1 MMGGIEMTNPQKNF
15 SHMFSIEL
23 TSKNFVK
30 RLAIHSDSED
40 KVLIEGFLGELKEI
54 GITEGIILEI
64 QGTNGILR
72 IDLTEE
78 ELRKLLPST
87 KTSEKTQSLQEGQ
100 I

>member
-1 MMGGIEMTNPQKNF
+1 MINPQKNF
-15 SHMFSIEL
+15 SHMFSVEL
-23 TSKNFVK
+23 ASKNFVK
-30 RLAIHSDSED
+30 RLAIPSDSDD

-87 KTSEKTQSLQEGQ
+87 KTNEKTQSLQEGQ
-100 I
+100 K

>member
-1 MMGGIEMTNPQKNF
+1 MVDSQNL

-23 TSKNFVK
+23 ASKNFVK
-30 RLAIHSDSED
+30 RFALTSDSDD
-40 KVLIEGFLGELKEI
+40 KVLIEGYLGELKEI

-72 IDLTEE
+72 LDLSEE
-78 ELRKLLPST
+78 ELRKLLPPT
-87 KTSEKTQSLQEGQ
+87 KTNNKTQSLPEGQ

>member
-1 MMGGIEMTNPQKNF
+1 MVNSQNL
-15 SHMFSIEL
+15 SHLFSIEL

-30 RLAIHSDSED
+30 RFAISSDSDD
-40 KVLIEGFLGELKEI
+40 KVLIEGYLGELKEI

-87 KTSEKTQSLQEGQ
+87 KTNEKTQALPEGQ
-100 I
+100 K

>member
-1 MMGGIEMTNPQKNF
+1 MTNPQKNLG
-15 SHMFSIEL
+15 HMFSVEL
-23 TSKNFVK
+23 ASKNFVK
-30 RLAIHSDSED
+30 RLAIPGDSDD

-54 GITEGIILEI
+54 GITEGIMLEI

-72 IDLTEE
+72 IDLSEE

-87 KTSEKTQSLQEGQ
+87 KANEKTQSLQEGQ

>member
-1 MMGGIEMTNPQKNF
+1 MANPQNNY

-30 RLAIHSDSED
+30 RLAIPSDSDD

-54 GITEGIILEI
+54 CITEGIILEL

-72 IDLTEE
+72 IDLSEE

-87 KTSEKTQSLQEGQ
+87 KVNEKTQSLHEGQ
-100 I
+100 K

>member
-1 MMGGIEMTNPQKNF
+1 MANLQNDF

-30 RLAIHSDSED
+30 HLAIPSDSD
-40 KVLIEGFLGELKEI
+40 NKVLIEGFLGDLKEV

-87 KTSEKTQSLQEGQ
+87 KANEKTQSPKEGQ

>member
-1 MMGGIEMTNPQKNF
+1 MATPQENLG
-15 SHMFSIEL
+15 HMFSIEL
-23 TSKNFVK
+23 TSKSFVK
-30 RLAIHSDSED
+30 RLAIPSDSDD

-54 GITEGIILEI
+54 SITEGIVLEI

-72 IDLTEE
+72 IDLSEE

-87 KTSEKTQSLQEGQ
+87 KANEKTQSLQEGQ

>member
-1 MMGGIEMTNPQKNF
+1 MANPQKNLG
-15 SHMFSIEL
+15 HMFSIEL

-30 RLAIHSDSED
+30 RLAIPSDSDD

-72 IDLTEE
+72 IDLSEE
-78 ELRKLLPST
+78 ELRKLLPPT
-87 KTSEKTQSLQEGQ
+87 KANDKTQSLPEGQ

>member
-1 MMGGIEMTNPQKNF
+1 MASPQNNC

-30 RLAIHSDSED
+30 RLAIPSDSDD

-54 GITEGIILEI
+54 SITEGIILEI
-64 QGTNGILR
+64 QATNGILR
-72 IDLTEE
+72 IDLSEE
-78 ELRKLLPST
+78 ELRKLLSST
-87 KTSEKTQSLQEGQ
+87 KVNEKTQSLQEGP

>member
-1 MMGGIEMTNPQKNF
+1 
-15 SHMFSIEL
+15 MFSIEL

-30 RLAIHSDSED
+30 RLAIPSDSDD

-54 GITEGIILEI
+54 GITEGVVLEI

-72 IDLTEE
+72 IDLSVE
-78 ELRKLLPST
+78 ELRKLLTST
-87 KTSEKTQSLQEGQ
+87 KANEKTQSPKEEQ

>member
-1 MMGGIEMTNPQKNF
+1 MVTSQKNF
-15 SHMFSIEL
+15 NHMFSVEL

-30 RLAIHSDSED
+30 RLAIPSDSDD

-78 ELRKLLPST
+78 ELRKLL
-87 KTSEKTQSLQEGQ
+87 TSKIVNEKTQSLPEGQ
-100 I
+100 L